1 MNSPISPTPPSTQ
14 TMQDD
19 LFRKCKNAASAKRVE
34 FKISKAEFMAFSEKP
49 CKYCG
54 AFDQPSVL
62 NIVERMDTQ
71 KCFTLE
77 NTATCCS
84 LCKKIKNDSP
94 EPIFLQR
101 VEHIMAYCL
110 YSCQPFPELFSDHCG
125 VTWTGLVKRIK
136 KERKDKKKN
145 ADPPPAITET
155 EFNELHA
162 TTGCHICGKRDS
174 KTHRNGIEII
184 EKLDPQKNTIYRFQL
199 CCANCATMKR
209 GFDDAGDFLN
219 KMRDIFFHLR
229 MDETYE

>member
-1 MNSPISPTPPSTQ
+1 
-14 TMQDD
+14 MQDD

-34 FKISKAEFMAFSEKP
+34 FKISKAEFMAFSERP

-77 NTATCCS
+77 NPATCCS

-94 EPIFLQR
+94 EPIFLQK

-110 YSCQPFPELFSDHCG
+110 YSCQPLPELFSDHCG
-125 VTWTGLVKRIK
+125 VTWTGLVKRTK
-136 KERKDKKKN
+136 KEGKDKKKN
-145 ADPPPAITET
+145 ADPHPPIMET

-162 TTGCHICGKRDS
+162 TTGCHICGKS
-174 KTHRNGIEII
+174 E
-184 EKLDPQKNTIYRFQL
+184 PQKNTIYRFHL
-199 CCANCATMKR
+199 CCANCATMKI
-209 GFDDAGDFLN
+209 GFDDVGDFLN
-219 KMRDIFFHLR
+219 KLRDIFFHFR